1 MSKLFFVSK
10 VFLNLLV
17 QAFVAYTSAV
27 NVDKD
32 HVKANRILYRIA
44 SVVPILI
51 LAFSPNLPIQVKFML
66 LTAFSSLMGML
77 MSSRTYSE
85 SLLRKVT
92 MMFAGLFIIGVVSAA
107 LKLDFR
113 VYAPFLLLGLFGLV
127 IARLFM
133 GLSKDRYKEI
143 GVILFAMFVV
153 YDTNNIMQKNYG
165 GDFVNAT
172 LDYFTDIINLL
183 NFSNDET

>member
-1 MSKLFFVSK
+1 MSKLIFVSK

-32 HVKANRILYRIA
+32 HVEANRILYRIA
-44 SVVPILI
+44 SIVPILV

-66 LTAFSSLMGML
+66 LTAFSGLTGML
-77 MSSRTYSE
+77 MSTSE
-85 SLLRKVT
+85 SLIRKV
-92 MMFAGLFIIGVVSAA
+92 MLMFAGLFALGVISAA

-113 VYAPFLLLGLFGLV
+113 VYAPFLLVGLFGLV

-153 YDTNNIMQKNYG
+153 YDTNSIMQKNYG
-165 GDFVNAT
+165 GDFVDAT